1 MDKVFVGRNPCI
13 KPRRGAGNSAGW
25 LEPCEWCEKTNWRSE
40 SKKDHAAYRCK
51 TKDCGSSKSVLSQDL
66 DLFNKKLALRSLIG
80 ALWLFFSPLNVS
92 PDQAGLVLG
101 VDHRTVRD
109 LLVNFRQWLTP
120 LWKFELNTRQPDAA
134 EPRSLRPVE
143 TVQALHVEALHKL

>member
-1 MDKVFVGRNPCI
+1 MQDKRLQILQV
-13 KPRRGAGNSAGW
+13 
-25 LEPCEWCEKTNWRSE
+25 
-40 SKKDHAAYRCK
+40 
-51 TKDCGSSKSVLSQDL
+51 VLSQDL

-109 LLVNFRQWLTP
+109 LFVNFRQWLTP
-120 LWKFELNTRQPDAA
+120 LMEVRAKHAPT
-134 EPRSLRPVE
+134 
-143 TVQALHVEALHKL
+143 